1 MTEEQLKKK
10 RERDA
15 EYRRRKRAQ
24 EKETPDMQA
33 PVDPAPESAFQVTE
47 EQMEKY
53 RQELQPQPVL
63 PEEPLTTFEVLRRR
77 MARESRR

>member
-24 EKETPDMQA
+24 EKENPDMQA
-33 PVDPAPESAFQVTE
+33 PIDPAPETAFQVSE

-53 RQELQPQPVL
+53 RQELQPQPVI
-63 PEEPLTTFEVLRRR
+63 PEEPLTPFEVLKRR
-77 MARESRR
+77 MEREARR

>member
-24 EKETPDMQA
+24 EKETLDMQA
-33 PVDPAPESAFQVTE
+33 PIDPAPETAFQVTE

-63 PEEPLTTFEVLRRR
+63 EEPLTPFDVLRRR
-77 MARESRR
+77 MTREGRR

>member
-1 MTEEQLKKK
+1 MTEDQKAKKAA
-10 RERDA
+10 RER
-15 EYRRRKRAQ
+15 ERRARL
-24 EKETPDMQA
+24 KEAAKSDMQA
-33 PVDPAPESAFQVTE
+33 PIDPAPESAFQVSE

-63 PEEPLTTFEVLRRR
+63 QEEPLTTFEVLRRR

>member
-10 RERDA
+10 RERDT

-24 EKETPDMQA
+24 DKEAIDMQA
-33 PVDPAPESAFQVTE
+33 PVDPAPETAFQVTE

-53 RQELQPQPVL
+53 RQELQPPVII
-63 PEEPLTTFEVLRRR
+63 PEEPLTPFDVLRRR
-77 MARESRR
+77 MEREARR

>member
-24 EKETPDMQA
+24 EKETLDMQA
-33 PVDPAPESAFQVTE
+33 PIDPAPETAFQVSE

-63 PEEPLTTFEVLRRR
+63 EEPLTPFDVLRRR
-77 MARESRR
+77 MAREGRR

>member
-1 MTEEQLKKK
+1 MTEEQKAKKAA
-10 RERDA
+10 RER
-15 EYRRRKRAQ
+15 ERRARL
-24 EKETPDMQA
+24 KEVAKLDMQA
-33 PVDPAPESAFQVTE
+33 PIDPAPESAFQASE

-63 PEEPLTTFEVLRRR
+63 SEEPLTTFEVLRRR

>member
-24 EKETPDMQA
+24 EKETLDMQA
-33 PVDPAPESAFQVTE
+33 PIDPAPESAFQITE

-63 PEEPLTTFEVLRRR
+63 EEPLTPFDVLRRR
-77 MARESRR
+77 MAREGRR

>member
-33 PVDPAPESAFQVTE
+33 PLDPAPETSFQPTE
-47 EQMEKY
+47 EQMEMY

-63 PEEPLTTFEVLRRR
+63 PEEPLTPFEVLRRR

>member
-1 MTEEQLKKK
+1 MTEEQKAKKAARK
-10 RERDA
+10 RER
-15 EYRRRKRAQ
+15 RARL
-24 EKETPDMQA
+24 KEASKPDMQA
-33 PVDPAPESAFQVTE
+33 PIDPTLESAMQITE
-47 EQMEKY
+47 EQMERY

>member
-1 MTEEQLKKK
+1 MTEEQKAKKAA
-10 RERDA
+10 RER
-15 EYRRRKRAQ
+15 ERRARL
-24 EKETPDMQA
+24 KENAKLDMQA
-33 PVDPAPESAFQVTE
+33 PIDPAPESAMQITE

-63 PEEPLTTFEVLRRR
+63 SEEPLTTFEVLRRR

>member
-24 EKETPDMQA
+24 EKETLDTQA
-33 PVDPAPESAFQVTE
+33 PIDHAPETAFQVSE

-63 PEEPLTTFEVLRRR
+63 EEPLTPFEVLRRR
-77 MARESRR
+77 MERESRR